1 MANIK
6 NLNNDSVRFEDGSAS
21 SPSISF
27 IGDTNT
33 GIYRVS
39 GDSGRFYFT
48 ADGTA
53 AVRIDGNGLALLNK
67 TLYIQSGKKV
77 NFDYGVSNNY
87 YIIKNS
93 TTLNMHSPVNLSLQ
107 TNSNHRLYINQSGNV
122 GIGTTIPEH
131 KLTVYTDAT
140 SGVELVGQD
149 GGNQNSDSSKIIFN
163 GYAQDNGPFIQAI
176 NTSAYGIKRLGFF
189 VNRTASDYTTLP
201 TESISITNT
210 GNVGIGTTSP
220 GGKLSVF
227 AANGNE
233 DSLRLGRADT
243 GNVWRFNHAGA
254 DLRMYNTSSSG
265 SDIIFGTDAGG
276 NAQSNRVSI
285 GTASPQS
292 PLTVKS
298 NSTSAANSGF
308 TLIANGST
316 DIIAAIGEKS
326 TNGGRFH
333 LYDAGVEKVAF
344 YSDGSNN
351 HISAG
356 NVGIGTTN
364 PHRLLDVRN
373 ESGVG
378 EQVIAGTTGA
388 TLYFRPNTSYS
399 SGGNF
404 GIFTT
409 GLTSGTY
416 ESTMTIKGYSSGI
429 TNVMTIKGSGN
440 VGIGTTSPSQKLHVA
455 GSVNIEDN
463 LNFGIGGFL
472 GTSTSVFTMYSLGD
486 LIYNADS
493 NNNGSSNHIF
503 QESGNEL
510 MRINSS
516 GNVGIGT
523 TSPNEKLEVSGSV
536 RIGDLKIQNANGG
549 RIGLNRNTSTGA
561 IYNSSYG
568 AFQIQNN
575 GSDIF
580 EIQSYTSGGTYSGVI
595 SMKAAD
601 GNVGIGTASPSFT
614 LGSGLE
620 IEKSG
625 TSTLRLQSSGSHAS
639 EINQSTS
646 SLTIADLSSGL
657 MIFKTGNVESMRIN
671 SSGDVG
677 IGTTSPGRKLHI
689 SDDNDAP
696 LRVESTDPTT
706 GIEFKDNND
715 SSQLYYV
722 GSSDHFYIPSGT
734 SLGIGASSPTLN
746 SMLRVYSN
754 QTTADESVYG
764 SFFDFNTAGSDALT
778 ANRTQAAIYVDA
790 DSSATG
796 GGTAS
801 GTEHRLYG
809 IYADA
814 RASGDSDFIGGITAR
829 AEANA
834 ASGQVSNTRGGEF
847 IAVSDGSDSA
857 AIHNNVIGTFSS
869 AYAEDAATINSLIGS
884 SSIAYV
890 NSNRTTD
897 ITTLTGHSSEVEIN
911 ADNTY
916 GTAYLY
922 RGTLDINSTHTITDT
937 YAFRYDISGTSV
949 ATNNWGIYIDDVDK
963 NYVSGKLG
971 IGTGSPG
978 ENLTI
983 SGKVLSYGGTGTV
996 GAGTSYFLGNSNN
1009 SRDIA
1014 LTRVDSGALGIGRYN
1029 SGWLET
1035 MRFTIG
1041 GDVGIG
1047 TTSPAATLDV
1057 SGGSLKV
1064 QSGDTFGYDN
1074 HAAAIYM
1081 DASGRGLSG
1090 KFATNGYSRN
1100 LIRSDGSA
1108 TIQIGDNTSLISLIK
1123 VQAGSSGVNGVVSF
1137 LTKNAERMR
1146 VHHDG
1151 NVGIGTTSPVS
1162 ELEISNTTG
1171 PVITLTHDGTNP
1183 SAGVNLAA
1191 IQCRVD
1197 YNGTH
1202 QNWGKILF
1210 RTNNS
1215 NVRTD
1220 LDFIVKSTSGSEELG
1235 LRVSGQPSTVPDTY
1249 VYGKL
1254 GIGTTTPGAKLDV
1267 SASSGIAFRV
1277 TPNNASKQWYID
1289 TTNADHLKKEENLVL
1304 SADPGNV
1311 HTNTVIGFR
1320 IDNSTKM
1327 QIKHDGK
1334 VGIGTTSAAYLLDVS
1349 GTIRATGDVIAYSDA
1364 RVKENVETIPN
1375 ALDKVKGM
1383 RGVGYNKIGEEK
1395 RSVGVIAQELLEVL
1409 PEAVHQDDQG
1419 MYSVAYGNIVGVLV
1433 EAIKEQ
1439 QQQIEELKA
1448 IIDGITE

>member
-1 MANIK
+1 MAEIK
-6 NLNNDSVRFEDGSAS
+6 NLNNDELKIQGRLRFKGSDGTLYW
-21 SPSISF
+21 
-27 IGDTNT
+27 G
-33 GIYRVS
+33 GS
-39 GDSGRFYFT
+39 GNSGRLT
-48 ADGTA
+48 WDTGK
-53 AVRIDGNGLALLNK
+53 VDVLGL
-67 TLYIQSGKKV
+67 SGQA
-77 NFDYGVSNNY
+77 
-87 YIIKNS
+87 
-93 TTLNMHSPVNLSLQ
+93 LSLGSGGT
-107 TNSNHRLYINQSGNV
+107 TNRLYIN
-122 GIGTTIPEH
+122 
-131 KLTVYTDAT
+131 T
-140 SGVELVGQD
+140 S
-149 GGNQNSDSSKIIFN
+149 
-163 GYAQDNGPFIQAI
+163 
-176 NTSAYGIKRLGFF
+176 
-189 VNRTASDYTTLP
+189 
-201 TESISITNT
+201 

-356 NVGIGTTN
+356 NVGIGTT
-364 PHRLLDVRN
+364 
-373 ESGVG
+373 
-378 EQVIAGTTGA
+378 
-388 TLYFRPNTSYS
+388 
-399 SGGNF
+399 
-404 GIFTT
+404 
-409 GLTSGTY
+409 
-416 ESTMTIKGYSSGI
+416 
-429 TNVMTIKGSGN
+429 
-440 VGIGTTSPSQKLHVA
+440 
-455 GSVNIEDN
+455 
-463 LNFGIGGFL
+463 
-472 GTSTSVFTMYSLGD
+472 
-486 LIYNADS
+486 
-493 NNNGSSNHIF
+493 
-503 QESGNEL
+503 
-510 MRINSS
+510 
-516 GNVGIGT
+516 
-523 TSPNEKLEVSGSV
+523 SPNEKLEVSGSV

-601 GNVGIGTASPSFT
+601 GNVGIGTVSPSFT

-706 GIEFKDNND
+706 GIDFKDNNN
-715 SSQLYYV
+715 SSQLFYV
-722 GSSDHFYIPSGT
+722 GGSDHFYIPSGT
-734 SLGIGASSPTLN
+734 SLGVGASSPTLG

-754 QTTADESVYG
+754 QTTADENVYG
-764 SFFDFNTAGSDALT
+764 SFFDFNTTGSDTIT
-778 ANRTQAAIYVDA
+778 ANRTQAAVYVDA
-790 DSSATG
+790 DSSTTG
-796 GGTAS
+796 GSTAS
-801 GTEHRLYG
+801 GTEHRFYG
-809 IYADA
+809 IYSDT
-814 RASGDSDFIGGITAR
+814 RASGDSDYIGGITAR

-834 ASGQVSNTRGGEF
+834 TSGQVTNTRGGEF
-847 IAVSDGSDSA
+847 IAVSDGNNSA
-857 AIHNNVIGTFSS
+857 ATHNNVIGSLS
-869 AYAEDAATINSLIGS
+869 AAYAEDAAALNDLIGGS
-884 SSIAYV
+884 SYAYV

-916 GTAYLY
+916 TTAYLY

-937 YAFRYDISGTSV
+937 YAFRYDISGTSA

-978 ENLTI
+978 ESLTI

-1047 TTSPAATLDV
+1047 TTSPAAKLDV

-1064 QSGDTFGYDN
+1064 QSGDTFGYDGT
-1074 HAAAIYM
+1074 HAAIYM
-1081 DASGRGLSG
+1081 DNSNGRGLSG
-1090 KFATNGYSRN
+1090 KFGGSGYARN
-1100 LIRSDGSA
+1100 LIKSNGSS
-1108 TIQIGDNTSLISLIK
+1108 TIQIGENTSLISRILLD
-1123 VQAGSSGVNGVVSF
+1123 AGSTSANGYISLQTNQSERVRIANDGDVGIGITSPETKLHIYENAAAPVLLTLNNYQGDINPNGSQGNFIDFKMTDDNNTFTPQVRIGMIVKDSDGDSGLISEGCGNFVVYTGEGTDQGGSGTLTEHFRITDKGKVGIGTTSPSEALHIYRNAASAEIRLQNNTISSYVRSNTDNLNFYVSNGE
-1137 LTKNAERMR
+1137 KMR
-1146 VHHDG
+1146 ITTAG
-1151 NVGIGTTSPVS
+1151 NVGIGTTSPAS
-1162 ELEISNTTG
+1162 
-1171 PVITLTHDGTNP
+1171 
-1183 SAGVNLAA
+1183 
-1191 IQCRVD
+1191 
-1197 YNGTH
+1197 
-1202 QNWGKILF
+1202 
-1210 RTNNS
+1210 
-1215 NVRTD
+1215 
-1220 LDFIVKSTSGSEELG
+1220 
-1235 LRVSGQPSTVPDTY
+1235 
-1249 VYGKL
+1249 
-1254 GIGTTTPGAKLDV
+1254 KLDV
-1267 SASSGIAFRV
+1267 AGDIAISGTAV
-1277 TPNNASKQWYID
+1277 
-1289 TTNADHLKKEENLVL
+1289 LKKSSNKLEIGDIAGADGITNIELN
-1304 SADPGNV
+1304 SAGDSTIVFLDDGGNV
-1311 HTNTVIGFR
+1311 
-1320 IDNSTKM
+1320 
-1327 QIKHDGK
+1327 
-1334 VGIGTTSAAYLLDVS
+1334 GINDTSPSYALDVT

-1375 ALDKVKGM
+1375 ALNKVKSM

-1409 PEAVHQDDQG
+1409 PEAVHQDESG
-1419 MYSVAYGNIVGVLV
+1419 MYSVAYGNIVGVLIESIKELENRV
-1433 EAIKEQ
+1433 EALEQKIKQ
-1439 QQQIEELKA
+1439 N
-1448 IIDGITE
+1448 GITE